1 MCQCAKR
8 EQAGAHIINVNRR
21 SNVNSIVCLKQ
32 VPDTEAQI
40 RVKPDGSDV
49 LLQDVKFIINPYD
62 EFGVEEALKQ
72 KEKFG
77 QGSVTIVCLGP
88 ERSVEAIRTALAMGA
103 DKAVHLDDPAL
114 DGGDAFTTARALA
127 EQIKGMEYDIIFCGK
142 QAIDDDA
149 AQVGVALAEYLNIPH
164 ANLVVKVEV
173 AADKKKVKVNRQ
185 IVGGEEV
192 LELPLPA
199 VITCQKGLN
208 EPRYASLPGIMK
220 AKKKEIKAVK
230 AADLKLDP
238 SSCGAAGA
246 RTKLVKCYAP
256 PQRKAA
262 QIISGETPEQKA
274 AALVKLLREE
284 AKAI

>member
-1 MCQCAKR
+1 M
-8 EQAGAHIINVNRR
+8 
-21 SNVNSIVCLKQ
+21 NSIVCLKQ

-62 EFGVEEALKQ
+62 EYGVEEALKL

-77 QGSVTIVCLGP
+77 QGTVTIACLGP
-88 ERSVEAIRTALAMGA
+88 DRGVESIRTALAMGA

-149 AQVGVALAEYLNIPH
+149 AQVAVALAEYLNIPH

-173 AADKKKVKVNRQ
+173 ASDKKKVKVNRQ

-230 AADLKLDP
+230 AVDLKLDAAQI
-238 SSCGAAGA
+238 GAAGA
-246 RTKLVKCYAP
+246 KSKVLKCYAP

-262 QIISGETPEQKA
+262 QIIAGETPEAKA
-274 AALVKLLREE
+274 LKLVKLLREE